1 MNKTW
6 TPALL
11 PAMLGMLMPV
21 FAVQAET
28 DSEDQATDG
37 KAAVQELTEQE
48 KQEQLKRQ
56 IIWLNQQLKLQQQA
70 VNQMARK
77 VMTQKSAA
85 NTGAQSQST
94 STTTTS
100 ADGSLQTQPE
110 RKKSPDR
117 ARSTEDLLQA
127 THNVFTRRFTVEPSF
142 TYGYYSRKDLILNG
156 FLALNSIFLG
166 NINLDRVRSST
177 MHVNWKTR
185 YTLNSRWQVEL
196 DLPFLYRLSQ
206 FDSAGKDG
214 NAGSYE
220 TKDLKGGKL
229 GDVSTALYYHVA
241 KESSEWPDFV
251 WNARFRVPTGRDPFG
266 IKVETT
272 ETGELT
278 YPTEIAT
285 GAGVWGISTG
295 FSLARTYDPAI
306 VFFNLNYGWNLS
318 EDFDD
323 ISAKEGEILPGEI
336 DLGDYLDYSV
346 GLAFAVS
353 EKMSIA
359 MSFNQ
364 RFYGETERKVG
375 GLGWEEIPRSDTNTA
390 NLGFGTT
397 LALTDALSMVTSV
410 SAGLT
415 EDSPDYQ
422 ISLRFPFRF

>member
-1 MNKTW
+1 MKKSLTLVVCIVISGL
-6 TPALL
+6 TSLL
-11 PAMLGMLMPV
+11 SV
-21 FAVQAET
+21 VQAKTGQSDKAVGEQP
-28 DSEDQATDG
+28 DQ
-37 KAAVQELTEQE
+37 QRLTEQQT
-48 KQEQLKRQ
+48 QEQLKRQ
-56 IIWLNQQLKLQQQA
+56 IIWLNQQLRLQQQA
-70 VNQMARK
+70 INQMARK
-77 VMTQKSAA
+77 VITQDSAG
-85 NTGAQSQST
+85 TPVV
-94 STTTTS
+94 
-100 ADGSLQTQPE
+100 QTKPAATAVAVAEPAEEQVE
-110 RKKSPDR
+110 RKKTADR

-127 THNVFTRRFTVEPSF
+127 THNVFTRRFTIEPSF

-166 NINLDRVRSST
+166 NINLDRIRSST
-177 MHVNWKTR
+177 MQMNWKTR
-185 YTLNSRWQVEL
+185 YTLNSRWQIEL

-206 FDSAGKDG
+206 FDSAGENN
-214 NAGSYE
+214 NAEEYE
-220 TKDLKGGKL
+220 TKDIDGGKL
-229 GDVSTALYYHVA
+229 GDVSAAAYYHVI
-241 KESSEWPDFV
+241 KESPEWPDFV
-251 WNARFRVPTGRDPFG
+251 WNARLRVPTGRDPFG

-272 ETGELT
+272 ESGVLS

-336 DLGDYLDYSV
+336 DLGDYVDYSV

-353 EKMSIA
+353 ERMSIA

-364 RFYGETERKVG
+364 RFYGETERQIDG
-375 GLGWEEIPRSDTNTA
+375 QPRQEIPRSDTNTA

-397 LALTDALSMVTSV
+397 LALTDSLSMVTSV

-422 ISLRFPFRF
+422 VSLRFPYRF

>member
-28 DSEDQATDG
+28 EPEDQATEG
-37 KAAVQELTEQE
+37 KTATVQDLTEQE

-56 IIWLNQQLKLQQQA
+56 LIWLNQQLKMQQQA

-77 VMTQKSAA
+77 VMLQDTAA
-85 NTGAQSQST
+85 TPASQARSNPT
-94 STTTTS
+94 APTEVKE
-100 ADGSLQTQPE
+100 E

-142 TYGYYSRKDLILNG
+142 TYGYYSRKDLIING

-177 MHVNWKTR
+177 MHMNWKTR

-214 NAGSYE
+214 DSGSYE
-220 TKDLKGGKL
+220 TQTVKGGKL

-241 KESSEWPDFV
+241 KESPEWPDFV
-251 WNARFRVPTGRDPFG
+251 WNARLRVPTGRDPFG
-266 IKVETT
+266 IKVKTT
-272 ETGELT
+272 ESGQLT

-323 ISAKEGEILPGEI
+323 VSAKEGEIIPGEV

-364 RFYGETERKVG
+364 RFYGETERKVD

-422 ISLRFPFRF
+422 ISLRFPYRF